1 MHLDTTV
8 TTPYTILLP
17 GSRILTYIHY
27 RILGEKSRLMP
38 KDSTKVDSASRS
50 VNKLVFDTR
59 QCLRLPAVRPLFYPR
74 LPRQP
79 LTNGSRWPPRSAT
92 SRLDITELGQPND
105 VLSNAPFHQAVR
117 STGQPGKKI
126 MHPPPSSIIYIHAY
140 GTNSIDLNARV
151 HLRVRLFICLEL
163 NGSLT

>member
-1 MHLDTTV
+1 
-8 TTPYTILLP
+8 
-17 GSRILTYIHY
+17 
-27 RILGEKSRLMP
+27 MP
-38 KDSTKVDSASRS
+38 KDSTKVDSASCS

-126 MHPPPSSIIYIHAY
+126 MHPPLPQSYTYTPTEPIRSILTLASTFEFVYLFAWDWMDRWPNNILISTACALDWPAIANHPSKSNRRGNTAGDI
-140 GTNSIDLNARV
+140 
-151 HLRVRLFICLEL
+151 RL
-163 NGSLT
+163 